1 MNDIS
6 IINEH
11 FVRMKKILW
20 DESEHILARCF
31 NFSIDIENG
40 IIISDLKITSKR
52 SLFEFIKLSFKSFS
66 ESPITESDRNEFYA
80 GVQRIYERI
89 YEETEPLVSSVLPY
103 FKDLYQHQAETL
115 ILNYYKKHVFLAFD
129 MGTGKS
135 LTAAS
140 ISRMHQKKRT
150 LILCPN
156 SVKYNW
162 FRDMKK
168 FGFNELY
175 FTLLDAS
182 KYRTIRAFN
191 ERFVICNYDIV
202 EKYLKELMAS
212 PIDHFILD
220 EAHLLKNKSSNR
232 TKAIHK
238 LIEYFPDANVTMLSG
253 TPVKNRVD
261 DVFSYLKMI
270 GHELGSNYKRF
281 MDNYTIKSIGRFSK
295 VTGGKN
301 LQDLHVKLSNFIV
314 RKTKQDCLD
323 LPEKVY
329 LSYIYQL
336 DDYRSEYD
344 QIIEQLSTQKEHAA
358 LSGNLHSLNIITA
371 RAKIKGIIEIAEGI
385 IETGKKVVIF
395 SGYKTPINELENYF
409 RSRCVVVDGSINAF
423 ERDKNVQRF
432 TNDETCEIFIGNIQA
447 AGVGINLTV
456 ASDVIFTGFPF
467 TPAELWQAI
476 DRLHRI
482 GQNNSVNVHYT
493 ICQDS
498 IDEYIYDIL
507 LDKEKDIKAL
517 IDEGKDAST
526 MDDNITEILI
536 SKLLKQDGKDNL
548 PVDSGDDFLSIN
560 EATHQQ
566 AFEIR
571 SADISPTISNGLTP
585 PKMMADEIHGFIKNN
600 SDIPD
605 FLL

>member
-6 IINEH
+6 LINDH

-20 DESEHILARCF
+20 DESEYVLAKCF
-31 NFSIDIENG
+31 NFNIDIETG
-40 IIISDLKITSKR
+40 VIIANLKVTSKR

-66 ESPITESDRNEFYA
+66 ESPLNESERNNFYA
-80 GVQRIYERI
+80 QVQLVYEKIYA
-89 YEETEPLVSSVLPY
+89 ETEPLVSSVLPY
-103 FKDLYQHQAETL
+103 WDKLYAHQKETL
-115 ILNYYKKHVFLAFD
+115 VENYYKKHIFLAFQ
-129 MGTGKS
+129 MGLGKTLS
-135 LTAAS
+135 AAS
-140 ISRMHQKKRT
+140 ISRMHQKRRT

-162 FRDMKK
+162 FRDLKK

-202 EKYLKELMAS
+202 EKYLKEIMAS
-212 PIDHFILD
+212 GIDQFILD

-238 LIEYFPDANVTMLSG
+238 LIESFPEADVVMLSG

-270 GHELGSNYKRF
+270 GHELGNNYKKF
-281 MDNYTIKSIGRFSK
+281 MDEYTIKSIGRFSK

-301 LQDLHVKLSNFIV
+301 LQDLHIKLSNFMV
-314 RKTKQDCLD
+314 RKTKEQCLD
-323 LPEKVY
+323 LPEKIY
-329 LSYIYQL
+329 LSYRYNL
-336 DDYRSEYD
+336 DDYRNEYD

-395 SGYKTPINELENYF
+395 SGYKTPIKELEDYF
-409 RSRCVVVDGSINAF
+409 RSRCVVVDGSIGAF

-432 TNDETCEIFIGNIQA
+432 TDDETCEVFIGNITA

-456 ASDVIFTGFPF
+456 ASDVIFTNFAF
-467 TPAELWQAI
+467 TPSEMWQAI
-476 DRLHRI
+476 DRCHRI
-482 GQNNSVNVHYT
+482 GQGNSVNVHYT
-493 ICQDS
+493 ICEDS

-507 LDKEKDIKAL
+507 LDKEKDIINL
-517 IDEGKDAST
+517 IDEGKEVS
-526 MDDNITEILI
+526 MSEGSITEVLI
-536 SKLLKQDGKDNL
+536 SKLLKQDGKSHL
-548 PVDSGDDFLSIN
+548 PIDDESDFLGVN
-560 EATHQQ
+560 ETTQTT
-566 AFEIR
+566 EK
-571 SADISPTISNGLTP
+571 STDNISNHFTSTNTV
-585 PKMMADEIHGFIKNN
+585 KIN
-600 SDIPD
+600 SIVDGMPD
-605 FLL
+605 FLQ